1 MEYEEP
7 KVRLN
12 CIRNMICKDFIN
24 NIETDHAREKV
35 KPVLQKEVSGVEMC
49 RGITRRPYTTTTS
62 SSTKL

>member
-24 NIETDHAREKV
+24 NIETDHVREKV

-62 SSTKL
+62 SPTKL

>member
-12 CIRNMICKDFIN
+12 CIRNMICKDFID
-24 NIETDHAREKV
+24 NIYTDYAREKV
-35 KPVLQKEVSGVEMC
+35 KPVLQKGVSGVEMC

>member
-1 MEYEEP
+1 MENEEP

>member
-1 MEYEEP
+1 MENEEP

-35 KPVLQKEVSGVEMC
+35 IPVLQKEVSGVEMC

>member
-49 RGITRRPYTTTTS
+49 RGITRRPYTTTS

>member
-1 MEYEEP
+1 VEYEEP

>member
-24 NIETDHAREKV
+24 NIETDHARKKV
-35 KPVLQKEVSGVEMC
+35 KRVLQKEVSGVEMC
-49 RGITRRPYTTTTS
+49 RGITRRPYTTKTS
-62 SSTKL
+62 SFTKL